1 MAIAAV
7 PHYLGEDFSR
17 ASPGLRFGMYLKLWG
32 VNNRSGE
39 RLWTTHDLNYR
50 VAGKDKQ
57 EREFR
62 DENKSSALHE
72 ALKLSVE
79 DRATMSALASRQA
92 EFAKTLQSSGTLL
105 RLETE
110 SVAPF
115 ATGLGN
121 EHPLENGFAFLNP
134 YGLPYLPGSGVK
146 GVLRQAAREL
156 ASGDWG
162 DRKGWHEESIFRVE
176 IGGKPITLSMVE
188 VLFGRDVPSGETDH
202 LRGALTFW
210 DVYPQLKGNAL
221 QVEVMTPHQTHYY
234 QVPPGETP
242 HESGSPKPINFLT
255 VPPGSG
261 FAVHVHCDRLFLA
274 QLAPDLAEHNAWK
287 ALMTAAFEHAFAWLG
302 FGAKTAVGYG
312 AMAAI
317 KEESTGQDRS
327 RLRIDSGATAS
338 EQLWSDVTIQFIPG
352 SGELRA
358 NYQGKVASAFNP
370 AAQRLRDQLPE
381 KLQKVLAK
389 KKPLKGCEVSV
400 VPIGNGWQLAGILSA
415 GGIDLSSS
423 AERGDT

>member
-7 PHYLGEDFSR
+7 PRYLGDDYSQ

-32 VNNRSGE
+32 INNRGGE

-62 DENKSSALHE
+62 DENKTSALRE
-72 ALKLSVE
+72 ALRLSIK
-79 DRATMSALASRQA
+79 DQAAMTALAARQA
-92 EFAKTLQSSGTLL
+92 GIARAMESSGELL
-105 RLETE
+105 RLETQ

-134 YGLPYLPGSGVK
+134 YGLPYLAGSSVK
-146 GVLRQAAREL
+146 GVLRQAAHEL

-162 DRKGWHEESIFRVE
+162 DSKGWNDEARFTLDVKRKTIA
-176 IGGKPITLSMVE
+176 LSMLD
-188 VLFGRDVPSGETDH
+188 VLFGKQGEDGDTEH
-202 LRGALTFW
+202 VRGVLCFW

-234 QVPPGETP
+234 QHGESP
-242 HESGSPKPINFLT
+242 HESGSPNPINFLT

-261 FAVHVHCDRLFLA
+261 FAFHVQCDRPFLVR
-274 QLAPDLAEHNAWK
+274 LAPDLAWEDRWK
-287 ALMTAAFEHAFAWLG
+287 SLIETAFEHAFLWLG

-312 AMAAI
+312 AMERPGAGRTPLGHGPVGNAAAALSVAAETSAHWNGVEL
-317 KEESTGQDRS
+317 KFNPGNHELTATHQGK
-327 RLRIDSGATAS
+327 LATARDPES
-338 EQLWSDVTIQFIPG
+338 
-352 SGELRA
+352 
-358 NYQGKVASAFNP
+358 
-370 AAQRLRDQLPE
+370 QRLRNLLPE
-381 KLQKVLAK
+381 EFRARLK
-389 KKPLKGCEVSV
+389 KNKALKNCEVSV
-400 VPIGNGWQLAGILSA
+400 EPIGKAWRLVEIRSV
-415 GGIDLSSS
+415 GGISLAD
-423 AERGDT
+423 E